1 MSKKTQR
8 HDRILSVLDVNPS
21 IRVNELAGE
30 LGVSTE
36 TVRRDLS
43 ELDDTGRIK
52 RTYGGAVLTK
62 TFEPALAERS
72 KLHIEAREAIAQLAV
87 KRIGDANSLF
97 IGGGATLL
105 HFARALRQIDRKIT
119 VLTPAF
125 SIATEL
131 SRNPMIEVMSLPG
144 IVDPKEGM
152 VSGGETLDCIAKFRT
167 PLTVVGASGVDSH
180 GVSEALLNAAQ
191 VYSAMIDNAD
201 ETLVLAD
208 NSKFGMRSLQQ
219 ITTLRKNLCI
229 ITEKLPD
236 ALMVKAVEHSG
247 AELLVGSPNASP

>member
-72 KLHIEAREAIAQLAV
+72 KLHIKAREAIAQMAV
-87 KRIGDANSLF
+87 ARIGDANSLF

-105 HFARALRQIDRKIT
+105 LFARALRQIDRKIT

-131 SRNPMIEVMSLPG
+131 SRNPLIEVMSLPG

-167 PLTVVGASGVDSH
+167 PLAVVGASGIDNK

-191 VYSAMIDNAD
+191 VYSAMINNAD

-208 NSKFGMRSLQQ
+208 NSKFGTRSLQQ
-219 ITTLRKNLCI
+219 ITALKKNLCI
-229 ITEKLPD
+229 ITEKAPD
-236 ALMVKAVEHSG
+236 PLTVKAIEHSG
-247 AELLVGSPNASP
+247 AELIYDTHIASP